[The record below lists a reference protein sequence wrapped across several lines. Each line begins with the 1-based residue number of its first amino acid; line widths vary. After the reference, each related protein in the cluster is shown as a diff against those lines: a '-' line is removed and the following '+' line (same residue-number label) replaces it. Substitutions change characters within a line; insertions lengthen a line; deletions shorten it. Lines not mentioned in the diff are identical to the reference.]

1 MSNLSGVTVNGL
13 GSFTV
18 FERSCPQSDL
28 NSLIAH
34 LVIFPS
40 TYFIY
45 SDPGVVTSSYH
56 SR

>member
-1 MSNLSGVTVNGL
+1 MSNLSGVSVVLVVSLSLNGL
-13 GSFTV
+13 A
-18 FERSCPQSDL
+18 QSDL

-56 SR
+56 SK